1 MPRLTQAHT
10 FSKVHSLVYFT
21 KMHYL
26 NHYLSSSSSSESELP
41 DYAAILLGSSSDSS
55 ASEQPINNVEYSN
68 FAGVLQESR
77 DEDPLTSTQ
86 NQEALSN
93 DLSAFLDSINSE
105 SSIHLEVS
113 RLDVLSDINPEEVRL
128 SRIIDRPTVQPEPNM
143 RLDLVPRITQDQTE
157 HGNQTFEIFEERH
170 GNTTRTIKYKLMKKG
185 SSQDKDTLIEE
196 CDGIQRTL
204 VRKSKEKFDEYPC
217 WLCAKY
223 KARKK
228 EDRCTG
234 SFSPASRLQPTATR
248 KVRQVSRRIPHTCQ
262 GSPLEESNRAA
273 RRQVRADV
281 DDPQEQ

>member
-1 MPRLTQAHT
+1 M
-10 FSKVHSLVYFT
+10 
-21 KMHYL
+21 
-26 NHYLSSSSSSESELP
+26 SSSSSSESELP

-68 FAGVLQESR
+68 FAAVLQEGR

-105 SSIHLEVS
+105 SFIHLKVS

-204 VRKSKEKFDEYPC
+204 VRKSKEKFDESKFEV
-217 WLCAKY
+217 L
-223 KARKK
+223 
-228 EDRCTG
+228 
-234 SFSPASRLQPTATR
+234 
-248 KVRQVSRRIPHTCQ
+248 
-262 GSPLEESNRAA
+262 
-273 RRQVRADV
+273 
-281 DDPQEQ
+281 